1 MWIYFGV
8 LFLLFGIAVIDSSAS
23 NVKVRVFILSLV
35 GIFFCFGYMT
45 GSDWRQYELHYY
57 DDDWV
62 GREVGFTV
70 LKNIMRFLHVGFWGF
85 AIGTK
90 VFIYYSVCRIIKSCA
105 KEAFYLSLTL
115 FLILEGLAVLI
126 DFPMRNAV
134 AMAVSLYCFKYY
146 EERKI
151 FKYMIFAL
159 LATLFH
165 NSALILLP
173 LYFVRL
179 ENVKRQYLLIAFLL
193 YNIVLSYSNA
203 SNLDGYFLILN
214 GSDLQWYYD
223 SYLSQADEALGNGIS
238 ASFIIHTIF
247 FLLVLTYKDKI
258 LQFKYGRALFL
269 CGILYPFLYRLAL
282 VIWIFGRFKY
292 FVCVLYFCVVSKI
305 IISSKYRQIL
315 IIVVYLNLLIST
327 YRTITANSKYI
338 PYTNYL
344 LEFYND
350 YSYSYR
356 SNYNYIHSPYK
367 NKQ

>member
-8 LFLLFGIAVIDSSAS
+8 LFLLFGIAVIDPSAS

-45 GSDWRQYELHYY
+45 GSDWRQYELQYNET
-57 DDDWV
+57 
-62 GREVGFTV
+62 RAEEIGFV
-70 LKNIMRFLHVGFWGF
+70 LLKQIMRLLHVGFWEF

-90 VFIYYSVCRIIKSCA
+90 IFIYYSVCRIIKSCA

-151 FKYMIFAL
+151 FKYMLFAL
-159 LATLFH
+159 LATSFH
-165 NSALILLP
+165 NSALILFP

-179 ENVKRQYLLIAFLL
+179 GNIRSRYVLIAFLL

-203 SNLDGYFLILN
+203 SNLQSYFVLLD
-214 GSDLQWYYD
+214 GSDLQAYYD
-223 SYLSQADEALGNGIS
+223 SYLSRADEALGKGIS
-238 ASFIIHTIF
+238 ASFIIHTVF
-247 FLLVLTYKDKI
+247 FLLVLMNKKKI
-258 LQFKYGRALFL
+258 LQYKYGNAMLL
-269 CGILYPFLYRLAL
+269 CGIIYPFLYRLGQ
-282 VIWIFGRFKY
+282 VVWIFGRFEY
-292 FVCVLYFCVVSKI
+292 YTCVLYFCVVSKLI
-305 IISSKYRQIL
+305 ITSRYRQIL
-315 IIVVYLNLLIST
+315 IVAVYFNLLLYT
-327 YRTITANSKYI
+327 YKTITANSKYI